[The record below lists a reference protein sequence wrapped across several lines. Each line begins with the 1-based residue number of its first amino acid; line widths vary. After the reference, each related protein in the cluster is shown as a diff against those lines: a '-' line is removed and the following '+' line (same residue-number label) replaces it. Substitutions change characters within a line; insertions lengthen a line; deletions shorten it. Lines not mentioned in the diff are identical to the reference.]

1 MKVWPGNPYPLGA
14 TWDGSGVNFA
24 LFSENASG
32 VELCLFDRPQQN
44 RETTRLRMTQQTAQ
58 VWHCYLPEARPG
70 QLYGYRVHGPY
81 NPSEGHRFNPAKLL
95 IDPYAK
101 SIAGS
106 IRWSDALFGYT
117 IGHRDADLSKDERDS
132 ADRMPKCVV
141 VDPAFSWGQDAPL
154 KTPWH
159 KTLIYELHVKGFT
172 ARHPKVPKEVRG
184 TYAGLTHP
192 AIVDHLRS
200 LGVTAVELMPI
211 HQFVADKSL
220 VDRGLTNYWGYN
232 SIGFFAPES
241 GYAASGV
248 MGEQLA
254 EFKTMVKTLHR
265 EGIEVIVDVVYNHT
279 GEGSHLGP
287 TLCFRGI
294 DNAAYYRLVPDDRR
308 YYMDYT
314 GCGNSLN
321 MTHPRT
327 LQLIMD
333 SLRYWVLEM
342 HVDGFR
348 FDLASTLARELHSV
362 DRLGAF
368 FDIIHQDPI
377 LSQVK
382 LIAEPWDLGEGG
394 YQVGNFPVLWAEW
407 NAEYRDTVRRF
418 WKGDGG
424 LVGGLAFRLTGS
436 SDLYGRGGRRP
447 YASINFVTAHDGFT
461 LNDLVSYNEKHN
473 EANGEDNRD
482 GHNANLSWNC
492 GVEGPTDNQ
501 DILRLRARQKRNFLA
516 TLILSQ
522 GVPMLLAGDEIGRT
536 QKGNNNAYCQD
547 NEISWIDWKL
557 DRSKSELLNFTRLL
571 IRLFHQ
577 HPVLRR
583 REFFQG
589 RTIRG
594 SEVKDLAWFRP
605 DGKEMTDED
614 WNNPS
619 AHCLGLRLAGDA
631 IEETDDRGNPIVD
644 DALLI
649 LLNADH
655 EAVSFILPAH
665 RRKMRWEVVFDTR
678 DEKIGRSRRLA
689 RGGTPYELE
698 ARSLALLRLPQN
710 DVHENGDNGLRL
722 RAAGMEEPSED
733 LKRIPF
739 GLSDS

>member
-14 TWDGSGVNFA
+14 NWDGSGVNFA
-24 LFSENASG
+24 LFSENATG
-32 VELCLFDRPQQN
+32 VELCLFDGENRS
-44 RETTRLRMTQQTAQ
+44 RETKRIRVTEQTDQ
-58 VWHCYLPEARPG
+58 VWHVYLPEARPG

-81 NPSEGHRFNPAKLL
+81 SPSDGHRFNPAKLL
-95 IDPYAK
+95 LDPYAK
-101 SIAGS
+101 SIAGP

-117 IGHRDADLSKDERDS
+117 IGHPEADLSKDERDS
-132 ADRMPKCVV
+132 ADGLPKCVV

-154 KTPWH
+154 RIPWH
-159 KTLIYELHVKGFT
+159 QTLIYEMHVKGFT
-172 ARHPKVPKEVRG
+172 ARHPKVAKELRG

-192 AIVDHLRS
+192 AVVDYLKS
-200 LGVTAVELMPI
+200 LGITAVELMPV
-211 HQFVADKSL
+211 HQFVADKPL
-220 VDRGLTNYWGYN
+220 VDRNLTNYWGYN

-241 GYAASGV
+241 LYASTGV
-248 MGEQLA
+248 LGQQVA

-265 EGIEVIVDVVYNHT
+265 EGIEVIIDVVYNHT
-279 GEGSHLGP
+279 GEGNHLGP

-294 DNAAYYRLVPDDRR
+294 DNASYYRLVEDRR

-314 GCGNSLN
+314 GCGNTLN
-321 MTHPRT
+321 MTHPHT

-368 FDIIHQDPI
+368 FDIIHQDPV

-424 LVGGLAFRLTGS
+424 LVGGLAQRLTGS

-461 LNDLVSYNEKHN
+461 LADLVSYNEKHN
-473 EANGEDNRD
+473 QANGEDNRD
-482 GHNANLSWNC
+482 GHNENLSWNC
-492 GVEGPTDNQ
+492 GVEGATDNRE
-501 DILRLRARQKRNFLA
+501 ILALRARQQRNFLA

-557 DRSKSELLNFTRLL
+557 DRWKRELLDFTRLL

-583 REFFQG
+583 RVFFQG
-589 RTIRG
+589 RKIRG

-605 DGKEMTDED
+605 DGKEMTDDD
-614 WNNPS
+614 WNNGF
-619 AHCLGLRLAGDA
+619 ARCLGLRLAGDA
-631 IEETDDRGNPIVD
+631 IEEVDARGNPILD
-644 DALLI
+644 DTLLI
-649 LLNADH
+649 LLNAHH
-655 EAVSFILPAH
+655 EPVSFVLPAH
-665 RRKMRWEVVFDTR
+665 RRKVRWQVVFDTSQ
-678 DEKIGRSRRLA
+678 EKVKPRQRLIH
-689 RGGTPYELE
+689 GGSEYHLE
-698 ARSLALLRLPQN
+698 ARSMVLLRLPH
-710 DVHENGDNGLRL
+710 HEAREIKEPEVKSVSTLLFETLPANSKSLRVL
-722 RAAGMEEPSED
+722 
-733 LKRIPF
+733 
-739 GLSDS
+739 